1 MLSQL
6 FKNTTSLSNRKM
18 ITPGFPSNRLI
29 IRQISSFKATPPSYF
44 SQPSKIS
51 TNLHNIREQQRQHLN
66 GSTSES
72 SSSASFT
79 SSTASSDQP
88 ILPPTSSFEYS
99 SRSVKTPPL
108 MIREH
113 STLSL
118 PPPTH
123 IADAA
128 SSRNSHE
135 STGAQLSKMIK
146 EGGIG
151 LLLAT
156 LATMIVVVYMEQDDK
171 IQQLEKQSAML
182 KKRQKEMLI
191 QVQSMKKNV
200 MSQVTE
206 ANKSNILTQGRMQM
220 HIALLKKQL
229 EDQGMD
235 PVEVSTALDMFE
247 DEIKMENSKQG
258 INLWIPSGSSM
269 KSYLPDAHEYKR

>member
-1 MLSQL
+1 
-6 FKNTTSLSNRKM
+6 M
-18 ITPGFPSNRLI
+18 ITPGFSSNRLI

-72 SSSASFT
+72 SSSTTFT
-79 SSTASSDQP
+79 SSIASDQP
-88 ILPPTSSFEYS
+88 ILSPATSFEYN

-108 MIREH
+108 LIREH

-118 PPPTH
+118 PPSTH
-123 IADAA
+123 ITDTS
-128 SSRNSHE
+128 SSRNNHE

-156 LATMIVVVYMEQDDK
+156 LATMIVVVYIEQDDK

-191 QVQSMKKNV
+191 QVQSTKKNV